1 LWGKRNL
8 QKTLE
13 NLKDALTYAEQG
25 LKDRWEW
32 YKEKFKRWVKIMTK
46 KEYIERNIGMPFD
59 FIKQLIDHPEA
70 IESIPDGTE
79 IDFID

>member
-1 LWGKRNL
+1 
-8 QKTLE
+8 
-13 NLKDALTYAEQG
+13 
-25 LKDRWEW
+25 
-32 YKEKFKRWVKIMTK
+32 MTK

-79 IDFID
+79 IDFIDQDIPVKIKEETNGEKIARYKVEHVFEPIKK